1 MKKLRFI
8 FFLLLGWSSIWG
20 QTQVKGFV
28 YDSITKEPLLAVSIW
43 EINTTNGT
51 FSDLDGSFELVVTHD
66 TSKLEF
72 SYIGYNS
79 KVITYIN
86 QNMHVILVKIQ
97 YKQDTIQGSV
107 DTLNKPKLPTNGGL
121 QGKSAGIQVNADTGN
136 PGSGMDIVI
145 RGRGVRDISPL
156 YIVDGV
162 PVGYECPIDPD
173 EIESISILKEKN
185 PATIFPASRSNVIII
200 RTKQGNYK
208 HRPEVYESIPQ
219 YQFGSESDFTKKIV
233 KQLKFQGSQHNIKE
247 QIQVLCS
254 IDEKGKIHVLKTSIE
269 KNYIFNQH
277 LISVLENTVQWYPA
291 RQNGKD
297 VETLNMFVFDF
308 NEE

>member
-79 KVITYIN
+79 KVITDIN
-86 QNMHVILVKIQ
+86 QNMHVILVKTQ
-97 YKQDTIQGSV
+97 YKHDIIQGSV
-107 DTLNKPKLPTNGGL
+107 DTLNKPKLPTNGDL
-121 QGKSAGIQVNADTGN
+121 QGKSAGIQVKADTGN

-145 RGRGVRDISPL
+145 RGRPTHENRYLFV
-156 YIVDGV
+156 VDGI
-162 PVGYECPIDPD
+162 PVGSECPIDPD
-173 EIESISILKEKN
+173 EIESITILKDADSSIDIGTRN
-185 PATIFPASRSNVIII
+185 STGTIII
-200 RTKQGNYK
+200 TTKRGNYK
-208 HRPEVYESIPQ
+208 NLPNESIPQ

-277 LISVLENTVQWYPA
+277 LISVLENSVQWYPA

>member
-1 MKKLRFI
+1 M
-8 FFLLLGWSSIWG
+8 LLGWSSIWG
-20 QTQVKGFV
+20 QIQVKGFV

-51 FSDLDGSFELVVTHD
+51 FSNLDGSFELVVTHD

-79 KVITYIN
+79 KVITDIN
-86 QNMHVILVKIQ
+86 QNMHVILVKTQ

-107 DTLNKPKLPTNGGL
+107 DTLNKPKLTTNREL
-121 QGKSAGIQVNADTGN
+121 QGKSAGVQVKADTGS

-145 RGRGVRDISPL
+145 RGRGVRDIGPL
-156 YIVDGV
+156 YVVNGV
-162 PVGYECPIDPD
+162 LVGSECNIDPNA
-173 EIESISILKEKN
+173 IESISILKDGGLIYITTKRDNYNN
-185 PATIFPASRSNVIII
+185 P
-200 RTKQGNYK
+200 
-208 HRPEVYESIPQ
+208 PEVYESIPQ

-233 KQLKFQGSQHNIKE
+233 AQLKLQASQHNIKE

-277 LISVLENTVQWYPA
+277 LISALENTVQWHPA
-291 RQNGKD
+291 RQNGTNVKS
-297 VETLNMFVFDF
+297 LYMFVFEF